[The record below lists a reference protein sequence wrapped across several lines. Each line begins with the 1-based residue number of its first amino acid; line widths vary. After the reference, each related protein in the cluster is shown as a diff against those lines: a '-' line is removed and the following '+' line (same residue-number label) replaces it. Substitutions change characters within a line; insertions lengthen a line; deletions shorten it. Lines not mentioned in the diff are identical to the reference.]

1 MGIVKVM
8 SHNLA
13 NKIAAGEVVETLMNV
28 VKELVENSIDA
39 GAQTIEVEL
48 IDSGIKGITVRDDGV
63 GMIRED
69 AINALKRHATS
80 KIYTDEDLFS
90 IHTLGFRG
98 EALPSIASVSK
109 MQITTATL
117 DEGTILDIDSGE
129 IIKISDAPLRR
140 GTEIIVKDLFY
151 NTPARLKYLK
161 SLYTELSNIVFYL
174 NRMAL
179 ANPNIKFLLKNND
192 KVLLNTDGSGNL
204 LKVIY
209 NIYGIEVAKK
219 MMQVETSSFDYE
231 INGYISYPEVNRSNR
246 NYITIL
252 VNHRSVRN
260 LDLNRT
266 IIEAY
271 HTYLPKDRYPIV
283 ILDIS
288 VDPSIIDVNIH
299 PTKMDIK
306 FSKMESL
313 EELITNM
320 IKSAL
325 EKLVLIPEAK
335 YEDRPVANISKV
347 EVGPLKDDFKKEE
360 VTKPI
365 FSSLEF
371 DFSTE
376 YPSIKEEEVKYDSL
390 NNLSAE
396 VTDST
401 SKEIDI
407 KQERDSDNKF
417 KMIEPLA
424 LVHGTYIIGENEDGM
439 YIMDQHA
446 VNERINY
453 EYYKEAMGKDTKETI
468 DLLVPIKLELSNSEY
483 IIVKNHFNLLEEL
496 GFSFEEFGFNSLL
509 FRSHPYWLGKDRTL
523 EKIRKIIDVILL
535 KEDFSKEKFNE
546 QIAITLACKMSI
558 KANEH
563 ISLEEMRELIK
574 RLKNT
579 KNPYTCPHGRPTIIF
594 YSKYELE
601 KMFKRVM

>member
-271 HTYLPKDRYPIV
+271 HTYLPKDRYPIIV
-283 ILDIS
+283 LDIS

-376 YPSIKEEEVKYDSL
+376 HPSIKEEEVKYDSL

-396 VTDST
+396 ATDST

-563 ISLEEMRELIK
+563 ISLEEMRVLIK

>member
-179 ANPNIKFLLKNND
+179 ANPNIKFLLKNSD

-283 ILDIS
+283 ILDIA

-376 YPSIKEEEVKYDSL
+376 HPSIKEEEVKYDSL

>member
-1 MGIVKVM
+1 M
-8 SHNLA
+8 
-13 NKIAAGEVVETLMNV
+13 
-28 VKELVENSIDA
+28 
-39 GAQTIEVEL
+39 
-48 IDSGIKGITVRDDGV
+48 
-63 GMIRED
+63 
-69 AINALKRHATS
+69 
-80 KIYTDEDLFS
+80 
-90 IHTLGFRG
+90 
-98 EALPSIASVSK
+98 
-109 MQITTATL
+109 
-117 DEGTILDIDSGE
+117 
-129 IIKISDAPLRR
+129 RR

-390 NNLSAE
+390 NNLSDE
-396 VTDST
+396 TTDST
-401 SKEIDI
+401 GKEINI

>member
-179 ANPNIKFLLKNND
+179 ANPNIKFLLKNSD

-271 HTYLPKDRYPIV
+271 HTYLPKDRYPIIV
-283 ILDIS
+283 LDIS

-313 EELITNM
+313 EDLITNM

>member
-390 NNLSAE
+390 NNLSDE
-396 VTDST
+396 TTDST
-401 SKEIDI
+401 GKEINI

>member
-48 IDSGIKGITVRDDGV
+48 IDSGIKGVTVRDDGV

-271 HTYLPKDRYPIV
+271 HTYLPKDRYPIIV
-283 ILDIS
+283 LDIS

-313 EELITNM
+313 EDLITNM

-396 VTDST
+396 ATDST

>member
-179 ANPNIKFLLKNND
+179 ANPNIKFLLKNSD

-283 ILDIS
+283 ILDIA

-390 NNLSAE
+390 NSLSAE

>member
-179 ANPNIKFLLKNND
+179 ANPNIKFLLRNND

-283 ILDIS
+283 ILDIA

-390 NNLSAE
+390 NSLSAE

>member
-271 HTYLPKDRYPIV
+271 HTYLPKDRYPIIV
-283 ILDIS
+283 LDIS

-313 EELITNM
+313 EDLITNM

-390 NNLSAE
+390 NNLSDE
-396 VTDST
+396 TTDST
-401 SKEIDI
+401 GKEINI

-563 ISLEEMRELIK
+563 ISLEEMRVLIK